1 MDYKIPFSSKRSS
14 CTDNVLVLFYSLI
27 KYKHFLVF
35 FVLAKTIYLGFIF
48 KILLSYLA
56 IWLLIIVFHTYILVD

>member
-35 FVLAKTIYLGFIF
+35 FCFSKNYLSWFYLQNSSIIFSNMVIDYSFSYIYF
-48 KILLSYLA
+48 S
-56 IWLLIIVFHTYILVD
+56 